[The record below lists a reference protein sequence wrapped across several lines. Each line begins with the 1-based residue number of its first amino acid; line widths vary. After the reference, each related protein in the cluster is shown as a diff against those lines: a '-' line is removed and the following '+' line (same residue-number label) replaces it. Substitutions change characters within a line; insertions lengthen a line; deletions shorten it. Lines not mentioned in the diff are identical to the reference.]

1 MEGNGEGGGR
11 VGGGGGRNGSEETQQ
26 KSESTRADRRLS
38 IISGR
43 FLSSNKAFGLRK
55 TTRLE
60 HRWEQIVGRVFRD
73 RNADALSVESN
84 SFFRAG
90 DCSEMGT
97 GDVQLGCRLCKFE
110 LAKI

>member
-1 MEGNGEGGGR
+1 MEGSGEWRGGGATAAKKPSR
-11 VGGGGGRNGSEETQQ
+11 RANRS
-26 KSESTRADRRLS
+26 SESARADRRLS
-38 IISGR
+38 VISGR

-90 DCSEMGT
+90 NCCEMGT
-97 GDVQLGCRLCKFE
+97 GDVHLGCRLCKFE